1 MFISET
7 NRRQASEPT
16 GAFLQDK
23 EMYTETGFKHTL
35 PVLKTTEKKKK
46 NPLAKAK
53 RERKERRLR
62 ERKKR

>member
-46 NPLAKAK
+46 KPFS
-53 RERKERRLR
+53 
-62 ERKKR
+62 